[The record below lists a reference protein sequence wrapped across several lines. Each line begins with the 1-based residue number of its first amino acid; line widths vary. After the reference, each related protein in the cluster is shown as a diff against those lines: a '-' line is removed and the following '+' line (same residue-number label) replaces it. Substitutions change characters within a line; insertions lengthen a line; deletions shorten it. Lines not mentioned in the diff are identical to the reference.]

1 MILDIILI
9 VLGIAAVLYGAD
21 RLTAGASALAR
32 RMNIPEMVIGLTIVA
47 AGTSAPEFFVSF
59 MSAIKGTPDMAVG
72 NVVGSNIFN
81 VLLIVGVTAM
91 VTPIS
96 VTRATVSKDMLWAIA
111 SAVVFLC
118 LCFDSLSPSIN
129 GNVISRLDG
138 IILLV
143 IFSTFMGV
151 TLKTAHKATPQQPS
165 PQTSAKKES
174 IAKNTMF
181 FLLGLAML
189 IYGSNVFVE
198 WASSVATALGVSQGI
213 IGLTI
218 VAGGTSLPELATS
231 VVAAKKGNSAMAI
244 GNVIGSNVFNTLA
257 ILGTTAVICPMQI
270 NGISVV
276 DISTMGLS
284 MLVLWL
290 FSFTK
295 LRVERWEGAVLTA
308 GFAAYLSFLLYS
320 AIQH

>member
-198 WASSVATALGVSQGI
+198 SASNVATALGVS
-213 IGLTI
+213 
-218 VAGGTSLPELATS
+218 
-231 VVAAKKGNSAMAI
+231 
-244 GNVIGSNVFNTLA
+244 
-257 ILGTTAVICPMQI
+257 
-270 NGISVV
+270 
-276 DISTMGLS
+276 
-284 MLVLWL
+284 
-290 FSFTK
+290 
-295 LRVERWEGAVLTA
+295 
-308 GFAAYLSFLLYS
+308 
-320 AIQH
+320 